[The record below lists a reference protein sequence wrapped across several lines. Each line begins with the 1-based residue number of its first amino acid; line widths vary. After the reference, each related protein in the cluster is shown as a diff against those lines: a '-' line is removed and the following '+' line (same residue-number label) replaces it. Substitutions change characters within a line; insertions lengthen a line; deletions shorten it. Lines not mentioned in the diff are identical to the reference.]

1 MLDWLKAILGA
12 AYSDEVDKKVEV
24 ELEKSF
30 VPRADFSTLTA
41 TKAAL
46 ETQISERDKQLSE
59 LQKLKP
65 EDLQAEIKRLQG
77 ENTSAAAKF
86 DADLKSARLEYA
98 LDARLASVGAV
109 NVKAVKA
116 LLDGSKIS
124 LDGDNLVGLDE
135 QLKSLKESEKWAFA
149 PDVKAVPGVGGNPP
163 PNETTGKNP
172 LPKGTVVF

>member
-1 MLDWLKAILGA
+1 MLDWLKVILGD
-12 AYSDEVDKKVEV
+12 AYSDEVDKKVEL
-24 ELEKSF
+24 ELGKGF
-30 VPRADFSTLTA
+30 VPKADFSTLSA
-41 TKAAL
+41 TKTAL

-86 DADLKSARLEYA
+86 DADLNSARLEYA
-98 LDARLASVGAV
+98 LDARLTREGAV
-109 NVKAVKA
+109 NGKAVKA
-116 LLDGSKIS
+116 LLDSSKIS

-149 PDVKAVPGVGGNPP
+149 STTTAVPGAGGNPP
-163 PNETTGKNP
+163 QSESTGKNP